1 LFTDIAQLIEGQV
14 PVYRLN
20 GDIGASEWSGANLA
34 TREEIYL
41 ARRDLERYSVLLNT
55 SPVTACTYRVIEG
68 LLSGLI
74 PVSVRSKD
82 LALIV
87 EHGRTG
93 FLGETAQELMEYI
106 LALNGDMSLCR
117 RISDLSRARA
127 CELFH
132 HERFLAEW
140 DQVLRRSV
148 E

>member
-1 LFTDIAQLIEGQV
+1 M

-20 GDIGASEWSGANLA
+20 GDIGASEWNGANLSK
-34 TREEIYL
+34 RQEVHL
-41 ARRDLERYSVLLNT
+41 APRDLERYSVLLNT
-55 SPVTACTYRVIEG
+55 APVTACTYRVIEG

-93 FLGETAQELMEYI
+93 FLGETAQELSQYI
-106 LALNGDMSLCR
+106 LALKGDVSLCR

-140 DQVLRRSV
+140 DRVLR
-148 E
+148 

>member
-1 LFTDIAQLIEGQV
+1 M
-14 PVYRLN
+14 
-20 GDIGASEWSGANLA
+20 
-34 TREEIYL
+34 
-41 ARRDLERYSVLLNT
+41 ERYSLLLNT
-55 SPVTACTYRVIEG
+55 SPATSCSYRAIEG

-93 FLGETAQELMEYI
+93 FLGDTAQELSEYI
-106 LALNGDMSLCR
+106 LALHSDMALCR

-140 DQVLRRSV
+140 EQLLRQVAG
-148 E
+148 